1 MQCKDVSILLA
12 EAVEPDAVLA
22 LPASTHLESCLHCQ
36 AELVQYRKLSRA
48 LRGLR
53 SHAIEPDSDF
63 LMDLLEVL
71 RPPAPV
77 HKLHAGGRR
86 RAYIG
91 GIAAAATAGAAG
103 AIVIATRLSRPGL
116 AS

>member
-1 MQCKDVSILLA
+1 MLCEDVSLLLA
-12 EAVEPDAVLA
+12 EAFEPESVLP
-22 LPASTHLESCLHCQ
+22 LPASSHLDTCLRCQ

-48 LRGLR
+48 LKGLR
-53 SHAIEPDSDF
+53 SRTVESDPES
-63 LMDLLEVL
+63 LTDLLVVL
-71 RPPAPV
+71 RPLAPV
-77 HKLHAGGRR
+77 HKLHPGGRR

-103 AIVIATRLSRPGL
+103 AIVIASRLSRQRL